1 MEIKPL
7 QQSIT
12 CKKCGKIHT
21 IDCYPIINLQ
31 SSTAE
36 FIKKIFN
43 LELFKITCDCGTETI
58 VQYNTVIVDM
68 YKKYIIYMFIAE
80 NKDIF
85 YDNIKPGLVKLFEE
99 NEQYKEIFNT
109 LNNTRLVCSLNDLI
123 EKMLIYDYDLDDQ
136 IIECIKLS
144 LLEDK
149 RFIDKNIAK
158 IFFEKIDKSNLI
170 FSALSND
177 ENIQPQSVGIDIEYY
192 NITLEK
198 YKKYTNNNKPKEFEL
213 VDLNYIVSTLEQSNI
228 STINESNESNESLDK
243 ANNKAE

>member
-1 MEIKPL
+1 MDIKPL

-12 CKKCGKIHT
+12 CKNCGKIHT

-36 FIKKIFN
+36 FIQQVFN
-43 LELFKITCDCGTETI
+43 LDLFKVKCDCGTETI

-85 YDNIKPGLVKLFEE
+85 YENIKPGLTKLFTE
-99 NEQYKEIFNT
+99 NEQYKEVFNS
-109 LNNTRLVCSLNDLI
+109 LNNTRLVCSINDLL

-149 RFIDKNIAK
+149 RFIDKNISK
-158 IFFEKIDKSNLI
+158 IYFEKIDKSNLI
-170 FSALSND
+170 FSALSSD
-177 ENIQPQSVGIDIEYY
+177 ENSQPQNVGIDIEYY

-198 YKKYTNNNKPKEFEL
+198 YKKYTNDNKPKEFEL
-213 VDLNYIVSTLEQSNI
+213 VDLNYIISVLEKSNI
-228 STINESNESNESLDK
+228 PTENSE
-243 ANNKAE
+243 NNDNIDNKQ